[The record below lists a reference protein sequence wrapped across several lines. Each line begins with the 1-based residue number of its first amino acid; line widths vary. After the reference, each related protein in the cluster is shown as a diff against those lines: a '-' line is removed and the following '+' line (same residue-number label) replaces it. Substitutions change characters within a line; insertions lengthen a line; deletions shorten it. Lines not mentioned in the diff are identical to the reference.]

1 MVKCYYSHSSHLCA
15 LFVLSVQTLEATVEL
30 TLTNTTSQGRREI
43 IGPNASACN
52 TTHVPNSI
60 LKPSIVTKT
69 TEEVLKQDPLR
80 AFSCIHVT
88 FM

>member
-1 MVKCYYSHSSHLCA
+1 MVKCYLSHQHT
-15 LFVLSVQTLEATVEL
+15 SVQSLEATVEL

-43 IGPNASACN
+43 IGPTASACN

-69 TEEVLKQDPLR
+69 MEEVLKQDPSVP
-80 AFSCIHVT
+80 FI
-88 FM
+88 